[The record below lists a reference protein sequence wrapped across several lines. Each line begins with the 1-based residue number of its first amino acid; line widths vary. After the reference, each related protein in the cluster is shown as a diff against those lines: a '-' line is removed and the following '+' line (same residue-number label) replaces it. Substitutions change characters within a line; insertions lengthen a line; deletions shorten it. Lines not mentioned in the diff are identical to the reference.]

1 MFNLNKKNAYY
12 FFKDDSDPNP
22 KRKKTDEVNETLV
35 RIPLNRGWKRVTI
48 VRAITRTGV
57 RGDVSYYAPCG
68 RKLRSFQE
76 IDRVKSHKIVNI
88 YIYVIDFLAFC
99 VF

>member
-1 MFNLNKKNAYY
+1 MLEKISSNSLE
-12 FFKDDSDPNP
+12 FFL
-22 KRKKTDEVNETLV
+22 R
-35 RIPLNRGWKRVTI
+35 WKRVTI

-76 IDRVKSHKIVNI
+76 IDRV
-88 YIYVIDFLAFC
+88 DFNEFLFL
-99 VF
+99 

>member
-1 MFNLNKKNAYY
+1 MIFC
-12 FFKDDSDPNP
+12 DIP
-22 KRKKTDEVNETLV
+22 KYVSFS
-35 RIPLNRGWKRVTI
+35 WKRVTI

-76 IDRVKSHKIVNI
+76 IDRVRMSSTLSFLIVRS
-88 YIYVIDFLAFC
+88 F
-99 VF
+99 

>member
-1 MFNLNKKNAYY
+1 MILFDKIILYV
-12 FFKDDSDPNP
+12 FI
-22 KRKKTDEVNETLV
+22 R
-35 RIPLNRGWKRVTI
+35 WKRVTI

-76 IDRVKSHKIVNI
+76 IDRVK
-88 YIYVIDFLAFC
+88 FQ
-99 VF
+99 

>member
-1 MFNLNKKNAYY
+1 MILFDKIILYV
-12 FFKDDSDPNP
+12 FI
-22 KRKKTDEVNETLV
+22 R
-35 RIPLNRGWKRVTI
+35 WKRVTI

-76 IDRVKSHKIVNI
+76 IDRVKI
-88 YIYVIDFLAFC
+88 
-99 VF
+99 

>member
-1 MFNLNKKNAYY
+1 M
-12 FFKDDSDPNP
+12 
-22 KRKKTDEVNETLV
+22 NETLV
-35 RIPLNRGWKRVTI
+35 RIPLNRGYVEENFFEFSIVALRWKRVTI

-76 IDRVKSHKIVNI
+76 IDRVDFNEFFF
-88 YIYVIDFLAFC
+88 VINRFLF
-99 VF
+99 